1 MRSAGEVFGQ
11 RMKEIRQKRG
21 LTQVE
26 LSQRS
31 GFTQARVSELE
42 HGSRMP
48 NLVTILRIAAA
59 LDCKVAELM
68 SIFDEEGLSS
78 LLPK

>member
-1 MRSAGEVFGQ
+1 VKSAGEVFGQ

-68 SIFDEEGLSS
+68 SIFDEEGLSY

>member
-1 MRSAGEVFGQ
+1 VKSAGEVFGQ

-26 LSQRS
+26 LSHRS

-48 NLVTILRIAAA
+48 NLVTILRIASA

>member
-1 MRSAGEVFGQ
+1 VVRSAGEVFGQ

-31 GFTQARVSELE
+31 GFSQARVSELE
-42 HGSRMP
+42 RGARMP

-78 LLPK
+78 LLP

>member
-1 MRSAGEVFGQ
+1 
-11 RMKEIRQKRG
+11 MKEIRQKRG
-21 LTQVE
+21 LTQIE

-31 GFTQARVSELE
+31 GFSQARVSELE
-42 HGSRMP
+42 RGSRMP
-48 NLVTILRIAAA
+48 NLVTILRIASA

-68 SIFDEEGLSS
+68 SVFDEEDLPS

>member
-1 MRSAGEVFGQ
+1 MKSAGEVFGR

-68 SIFDEEGLSS
+68 SIFDEEGLPS

>member
-31 GFTQARVSELE
+31 GFSQARVSELE
-42 HGSRMP
+42 RGARMP

-78 LLPK
+78 LLP